1 MYIGDIKIKPAEIA
15 NIWLGENESIPEKWE
30 EQVDSWLREWIET
43 HHVEYEYH
51 GNRYLPE
58 DMRRNLLTCLRNQC
72 KQKIEKEYDREHSI
86 KTKGWLKNYRK
97 TSAYHTKLK
106 ICLSDCQEYQ
116 QLSQEGYEECQYFQ
130 QAKKKH
136 EESEYMRTL
145 EGVCESIRNKEKQI
159 ALEEGVK
166 YLETIDLRKRSN
178 TIKLYDVIFHRI
190 ERHLVSQT
198 IKWKNPDQF
207 SPVHT
212 NRITKNT
219 LPIFLDTYVDYL
231 LDGKITTF
239 MDNYSS
245 ILHFAAM
252 KIGKS
257 YPKLTE
263 YMNRNPKLLKMIA
276 KKLDAETDIA
286 VLFPYKLKEYFS
298 EEKIMECLVQNPR
311 YRELVMDMLEK
322 RKIEERIRKGI
333 LDRIPE
339 RYIDLYPAARCIS
352 RHFILH
358 LGPTNSGK
366 TYESMQAFR
375 KAKSGI
381 YLAPLRLL
389 AYEVYED
396 SNRLGCPCNMVTGEE
411 EQIIEGASHTACTIE
426 MANFFKYYDVCVI
439 DEAQMIA
446 DRDRGGAWTSAILGI
461 QADEIH
467 ICGSESCKDLLL
479 RLIGLCG
486 DTYEIQNHERSVPLI
501 LESQQF
507 TFPESV
513 RKDDALI
520 VFSKRHVLQ
529 VAAELQK
536 KKWKVSVV
544 YGSLPYEAR
553 RREIERYINGQTD
566 VIVATDAIGMG
577 MNLPIARVV
586 FLETEKYDGVM
597 RRPLL
602 EQEVKQIA
610 GRAGRR
616 GIFEIGV
623 YNAEYGK
630 KHVEHMMKEPSYI
643 PEKAYLDFPE
653 PLLSVEG
660 KLSDLL
666 NKWNDLPNENIFLK
680 QNLEE
685 EIKLAKELEEM
696 TDDKDM
702 IYKFVTIPFQTE
714 SLAIKD
720 LWKQLFQLELSKEYP
735 DSFLMEF
742 LDQDELSSYSLE
754 QLEEE
759 YKKCDL
765 LYNYFR
771 KFKLEDEK
779 EFLIH
784 YKRTLADQI
793 SDYLAKQQL
802 PVKKCR
808 ECGRALPWI
817 YPYRICNK
825 CHMASSYGFGSLR
838 MANGIF

>member
-1 MYIGDIKIKPAEIA
+1 MKIVRMKIDNFKGIA
-15 NIWLGENESIPEKWE
+15 GREYDMSPTIIAVLGENGMGKTSFMDAYNRIYSGQISDVNVRTGAGSASILAELENGVKISHVRKTSKMVKTPVTEHFLDGKRKTLDEVKLYLERYSGKNTEMLSVLSSSTMLQEMEPAALSRFLLQHLSCKVTGKEILDLINSTDLKESELPGKWFKA
-30 EQVDSWLREWIET
+30 D
-43 HHVEYEYH
+43 
-51 GNRYLPE
+51 
-58 DMRRNLLTCLRNQC
+58 
-72 KQKIEKEYDREHSI
+72 KEYDNDAIAGVLDSVSNERLLCGRDVKSYRAYI
-86 KTKGWLKNYRK
+86 DNYSGYLPPESR
-97 TSAYHTKLK
+97 TAE
-106 ICLSDCQEYQ
+106 IVDQEIMD
-116 QLSQEGYEECQYFQ
+116 L
-130 QAKKKH
+130 
-136 EESEYMRTL
+136 M
-145 EGVCESIRNKEKQI
+145 KQI
-159 ALEEGVK
+159 AIVEEAK
-166 YLETIDLRKRSN
+166 
-178 TIKLYDVIFHRI
+178 
-190 ERHLVSQT
+190 
-198 IKWKNPDQF
+198 
-207 SPVHT
+207 
-212 NRITKNT
+212 
-219 LPIFLDTYVDYL
+219 
-231 LDGKITTF
+231 
-239 MDNYSS
+239 
-245 ILHFAAM
+245 
-252 KIGKS
+252 KS
-257 YPKLTE
+257 YQKQK
-263 YMNRNPKLLKMIA
+263 KLLESI
-276 KKLDAETDIA
+276 KKT
-286 VLFPYKLKEYFS
+286 
-298 EEKIMECLVQNPR
+298 Q
-311 YRELVMDMLEK
+311 
-322 RKIEERIRKGI
+322 
-333 LDRIPE
+333 E
-339 RYIDLYPAARCIS
+339 RYQQVV
-352 RHFILH
+352 
-358 LGPTNSGK
+358 N
-366 TYESMQAFR
+366 
-375 KAKSGI
+375 
-381 YLAPLRLL
+381 
-389 AYEVYED
+389 
-396 SNRLGCPCNMVTGEE
+396 
-411 EQIIEGASHTACTIE
+411 
-426 MANFFKYYDVCVI
+426 
-439 DEAQMIA
+439 
-446 DRDRGGAWTSAILGI
+446 
-461 QADEIH
+461 
-467 ICGSESCKDLLL
+467 
-479 RLIGLCG
+479 
-486 DTYEIQNHERSVPLI
+486 VPLI

-616 GIFEIGV
+616 GIYEIGF

-630 KHVEHMMKEPSYI
+630 KHIEHMMKEPSYI
-643 PEKAYLDFPE
+643 PQKAYLDFPE
-653 PLLSVEG
+653 TLLSVEG

-714 SLAIKD
+714 SLVIKD
-720 LWKQLFQLELSKEYP
+720 LWKQLFQVELSKEYP

-742 LDQDELSSYSLE
+742 LDQDELTAYNLE

-771 KFKLEDEK
+771 KFKIEDEK

-784 YKRTLADQI
+784 YKRALADQI

-808 ECGRALPWI
+808 ECGRALPWN

-825 CHMASSYGFGSLR
+825 CYMASSYGFGSLR
-838 MANGIF
+838 MANGFF